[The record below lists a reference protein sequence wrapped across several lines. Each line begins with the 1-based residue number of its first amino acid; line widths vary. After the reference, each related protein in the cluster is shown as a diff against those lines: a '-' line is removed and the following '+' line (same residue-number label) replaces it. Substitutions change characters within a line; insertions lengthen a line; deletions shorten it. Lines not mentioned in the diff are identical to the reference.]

1 MFIIISFEYYFKG
14 TRLERAKTSLV
25 KIAPAVTNGG
35 MTTFLSVIMLCGS
48 QSHVFITFWKIF
60 CLTVAFGLFHGV
72 ILLPVILCYLGP
84 TEKNP
89 EHEEDKTK
97 ENGHT
102 NGALEQE
109 ATDVI

>member
-1 MFIIISFEYYFKG
+1 M
-14 TRLERAKTSLV
+14 SLV

-60 CLTVAFGLFHGV
+60 CLTVVFGLFHGV

-84 TEKNP
+84 TGKHQEQ
-89 EHEEDKTK
+89 EEDKTK

-102 NGALEQE
+102 NRALELLDK
-109 ATDVI
+109 DVI

>member
-1 MFIIISFEYYFKG
+1 M
-14 TRLERAKTSLV
+14 SLV

-60 CLTVAFGLFHGV
+60 CLTVVFGLFHGV

-89 EHEEDKTK
+89 KYEEDKTK

>member
-1 MFIIISFEYYFKG
+1 M
-14 TRLERAKTSLV
+14 
-25 KIAPAVTNGG
+25 
-35 MTTFLSVIMLCGS
+35 
-48 QSHVFITFWKIF
+48 
-60 CLTVAFGLFHGV
+60 AFGLFHGV
-72 ILLPVILCYLGP
+72 ILLPVILCYIGP

-89 EHEEDKTK
+89 GHEEDKTK

>member
-1 MFIIISFEYYFKG
+1 
-14 TRLERAKTSLV
+14 
-25 KIAPAVTNGG
+25 
-35 MTTFLSVIMLCGS
+35 MLCGS

-72 ILLPVILCYLGP
+72 ILLPVILCYIGP

-89 EHEEDKTK
+89 GHEEDKTK